1 MGEWTF
7 AELSAARA
15 VKYGDGYRTR
25 RSELGLPGYRIL
37 RVADV
42 EDWSIR
48 IEGSD
53 YVSEQFAPAIGSKL
67 SEPDD
72 VLLSTKGTVGRV
84 AVFPAGAEQVAYS
97 PQLCFFRVID
107 KKRLSPRYL
116 AYWFKSPQAV
126 RQIND
131 RSRSTDMAPY
141 LSLRDIGTM
150 RLVLPSPDT
159 QRAIAEV
166 LGALDDKI
174 AANER
179 VLGLSRDLARS
190 RYRQASA
197 SGARTCRLE
206 DVSAFHN
213 RRRVPL
219 SSNER
224 DERVGSVPYY
234 GAAGRLDSVD
244 EAIFDERIVLVGED
258 GTVIR
263 EDGRPVIQYVWGPA
277 WVNNHAHVLTGT
289 SISTEA
295 LRWALDLT
303 NVTHLVT
310 GAVQPKI
317 SMANLKS
324 LEIAVPTDTSQ
335 MERDIADL
343 AATERGLTEESRVLA
358 RTRDELLPL
367 LMSGKVTVMDAEAT
381 VAEL

>member
-1 MGEWTF
+1 MGDRVLADFCDAIIDCAHKTAPICEDGDYFAVGTPAMRGNVINYAEARRIDRVTFDAWTERLKPRAGDMLLAREAPVGPVVRVPE
-7 AELSAARA
+7 AENVAPGQRTVLIRPNTDVVDERFLFYYLSSPSCQAALQVRA
-15 VKYGDGYRTR
+15 SGSTVPH
-25 RSELGLPGYRIL
+25 LN
-37 RVADV
+37 VADV
-42 EDWSIR
+42 RRLETPGVPKRGVQS
-48 IEGSD
+48 
-53 YVSEQFAPAIGSKL
+53 AIA
-67 SEPDD
+67 D
-72 VLLSTKGTVGRV
+72 VLS
-84 AVFPAGAEQVAYS
+84 
-97 PQLCFFRVID
+97 
-107 KKRLSPRYL
+107 
-116 AYWFKSPQAV
+116 
-126 RQIND
+126 
-131 RSRSTDMAPY
+131 
-141 LSLRDIGTM
+141 
-150 RLVLPSPDT
+150 
-159 QRAIAEV
+159 AI
-166 LGALDDKI
+166 DDKI
-174 AANER
+174 AANGR

-197 SGARTCRLE
+197 SGARTYRLE

-258 GTVIR
+258 GTVIC

-335 MERDIADL
+335 MERDIADF

-367 LMSGKVTVMDAEAT
+367 LMSGKVTVKDAEAT